1 MTLRECIVLIQE
13 DQKRFIVDSTGK
25 KVSLFQSSMFR
36 IGCYF
41 YEKNNIFAKCI
52 LILVKSLYFILQL
65 LTGIQLPIGT
75 RVLGGV
81 RFPHYSCII
90 ISQMSK
96 IGKNC
101 TIHQGVTIGKTHF
114 GKHCGHPEIGNNVL
128 IYAGAKICGKIKVGD
143 NVVIGANAVITE
155 DIPDNC
161 VVVGHN
167 IIVSTDSYSVL
178 GESGRSIFW

>member
-1 MTLRECIVLIQE
+1 MTLCECLDLIKE
-13 DQKRFIVDSTGK
+13 DSNRFKVDATGK
-25 KVSLFQSSMFR
+25 KVSLFQTSLFR
-36 IGCYF
+36 VGCYF
-41 YEKNNIFAKCI
+41 NEKNNILAKCI
-52 LILVKSLYFILQL
+52 LFFVKSVYFLLQL

-75 RVLGGV
+75 KVLGGV

-114 GKHCGHPEIGNNVL
+114 GKHFGHPEIGNNVL

-155 DIPDNC
+155 DVPDNC

-167 IIVSTDSYSVL
+167 KIVSTDSYSVL
-178 GESGRSIFW
+178 GESGRSIFG